1 MAALMSTSRSQRG
14 RVLDLDNVS
23 VQLDT
28 LIKAASV
35 RQDPET
41 SRAGVT
47 CRGGQR
53 LPVVVYSLS
62 TTIARYE

>member
-1 MAALMSTSRSQRG
+1 MAELMFTSRSQLY
-14 RVLDLDNVS
+14 RVPDLDNVS

-28 LIKAASV
+28 LTKAASV

-41 SRAGVT
+41 TRAGVT

-62 TTIARYE
+62 TSFARGK